1 MFVKTVAI
9 PPLSLKCTTYTWKR
23 TTRTVLPFSNS
34 TTRDILNS
42 ATQILQACCSK
53 LIHKKPCI
61 SFWKQNLHKRGKLWA
76 WLKEFVYNIFRK
88 NSNSHCSKKYF
99 FTKNTW
105 RALRIYQLK
114 FIWHYKKAK
123 INTPS
128 DSNFTNTF
136 LKQGGAFTN
145 KMFCSFLDG
154 GGILLSNTHMCN
166 YLKW

>member
-1 MFVKTVAI
+1 MSSTDPILAQPCRGVELRTLGPLDLKLTALSTKPLICILFFFRCMFVKTVAI

-99 FTKNTW
+99 F
-105 RALRIYQLK
+105 
-114 FIWHYKKAK
+114 YKK
-123 INTPS
+123 
-128 DSNFTNTF
+128 
-136 LKQGGAFTN
+136 
-145 KMFCSFLDG
+145 
-154 GGILLSNTHMCN
+154 THEEH
-166 YLKW
+166 